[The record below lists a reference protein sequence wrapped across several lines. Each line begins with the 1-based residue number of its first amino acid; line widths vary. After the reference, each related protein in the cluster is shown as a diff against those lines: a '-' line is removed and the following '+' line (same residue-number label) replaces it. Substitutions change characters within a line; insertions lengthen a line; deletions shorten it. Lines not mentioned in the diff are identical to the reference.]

1 MPYRRILVRAT
12 NWVGD
17 AVMSLPALQAL
28 RARLSGAHLAVL
40 ARPSVADLYIREPF
54 ADEVILYRAPKGWA
68 GLGEK
73 RMLARELR
81 ARQFDCAILLQNAFE
96 AAALAWIARIPERIG
111 YNRDARGML
120 LTRAVPVPRPGEIP
134 AHQRFY
140 YLELLKRAGIVDTYP
155 LDVQIKLASAPTA
168 AEKGKDMFRE
178 RGIAGPVI
186 GISPGAAFG
195 GAKRWIPERF
205 AESAVKLACELQ
217 ATVAVFGT
225 PQEAKLGA
233 EVAGTIASQRVA
245 VLNMAG
251 QTSLGEFIDMAA
263 ACRLFVTNDSGSMH
277 IASALAVPTVVVFG
291 PTDEN
296 ATGPAGHSYAILR
309 EPVECAPCHRRECPI
324 DHRCM
329 TRVSAEQV
337 TAAALKLVR

>member
-1 MPYRRILVRAT
+1 MPYRQILVRAT

-28 RARLSGAHLAVL
+28 RLRFPETHLAIL
-40 ARPSVADLYIREPF
+40 ARPSVADLYTREPF
-54 ADEVILYRAPKGWA
+54 ADEVIPYRAPKGWA

-73 RMLARELR
+73 RMLARQLR

-96 AAALAWIARIPERIG
+96 AAALVWLARIPQRIG

-120 LTRAVPVPRPGEIP
+120 LTHAVPVPRPGEIP

-140 YLELLKRAGIVDTYP
+140 YLELLKRAGIIDTYP
-155 LDVQIKLASAPTA
+155 LDVQIKLASSPAA
-168 AEKGKDMFRE
+168 AERGRRMFAE

-195 GAKRWIPERF
+195 GAKRWLPERF
-205 AESAVKLACELQ
+205 AETATKLARELQ
-217 ATVAVFGT
+217 ATIAVFGT
-225 PQEAKLGA
+225 PQEAELGA
-233 EVAGTIASQRVA
+233 QVAGMIGSQSVA

-251 QTSLGEFIDMAA
+251 RTSLGEFIDMAA
-263 ACRLFVTNDSGSMH
+263 ACRVFVTNDSGSMH
-277 IASALAVPTVVVFG
+277 IASALGVPTVVVFG

-329 TRVSAEQV
+329 TGVSAERV